1 MVILNNSKEGKNF
14 CTKGTSIGAHRK
26 KILRNRKIR
35 KHRETVVEKKGKK
48 EGLTCLTLK
57 NLLLFMVY
65 IWKKQKTKMDK
76 GVALYD

>member
-35 KHRETVVEKKGKK
+35 KHRETVVEKKRQ
-48 EGLTCLTLK
+48 EGGT
-57 NLLLFMVY
+57 NLPHAQKPPAFHGIHLE
-65 IWKKQKTKMDK
+65 KTKNK
-76 GVALYD
+76 NGRRSSII